1 MDIIETPKY
10 IKSIE
15 DEVLSQITVEFQ
27 KKGIDEFISNKTFTV
42 VWSEGNTDEQTGKIK
57 FRKKIYK
64 TKQGFYLYLLLN
76 EEDTSMVVYY
86 RQHQINELTIF
97 ISQLLKQFNNDK
109 TINK

>member
-42 VWSEGNTDEQTGKIK
+42 VWS
-57 FRKKIYK
+57 
-64 TKQGFYLYLLLN
+64 
-76 EEDTSMVVYY
+76 
-86 RQHQINELTIF
+86 
-97 ISQLLKQFNNDK
+97 
-109 TINK
+109 

>member
-1 MDIIETPKY
+1 MVIIETPKY
-10 IKSIE
+10 IESIE

-42 VWSEGNTDEQTGKIK
+42 VWSEGNADEQTGKIK

-76 EEDTSMVVYY
+76 EEETPMNVYY
-86 RQHQINELTIF
+86 KQHQINELTIF